1 MLTFATI
8 EGSAIEVHFS
18 FVLTMEADSI
28 RSFFLGGGR
37 NKSQKPCGLGGNG
50 NKKVSL

>member
-8 EGSAIEVHFS
+8 EGSVIEVHFS

-37 NKSQKPCGLGGNG
+37 DKSQKPCSLGSNG
-50 NKKVSL
+50 SKKVSL